1 MAQPLQRKIGRLPT
15 LRQLE
20 VGSARWVYAQDG
32 SGPPLVL
39 IHGLSGS
46 VQWWR
51 RNLPALAQHF
61 TVYAVEL
68 TGFASNRG
76 RPLAMDAS
84 AAGLASFMDALGLE
98 CAHVVGHSM
107 GGQIS
112 LHLAARHPQKVVRL
126 VLAAPSGTLRGGLVE
141 MGFRLARATR
151 YAAPDFA
158 PTVFRDAIRAG
169 PLNLLRAARTLL
181 KDDVEQLL
189 DLIQAPA
196 LVVAGER
203 DLLVPP
209 ELCKVLAAGIKHARY
224 VELPRAG
231 HNLMWDQADAFNETV
246 LAFLLEEPPATPLP
260 VDKHDEESRPPAIP
274 DTSMAGS

>member
-1 MAQPLQRKIGRLPT
+1 
-15 LRQLE
+15 
-20 VGSARWVYAQDG
+20 
-32 SGPPLVL
+32 VL

-68 TGFASNRG
+68 AGFASNRG
-76 RPLAMDAS
+76 RPLPMDVS
-84 AAGLASFMDALGLE
+84 AAGLAAFMDALGLE
-98 CAHVVGHSM
+98 CAHIVGHSM

-126 VLAAPSGTLRGGLVE
+126 VLAAPSGTLHRGIVE
-141 MGFRLARATR
+141 MSFRLARASR
-151 YAAPDFA
+151 YEAADFV
-158 PTVFRDAIRAG
+158 PTLVRDAIRAG
-169 PLNLLRAARTLL
+169 PFNLLRAARTLL

-189 DLIQAPA
+189 DLVQAPA
-196 LVVAGER
+196 LVIAGEH

-209 ELCKVLAAGIKHARY
+209 ELCKVLAAGIEHARY

-231 HNLMWDQADAFNETV
+231 HNLMWDQADAFNTAV
-246 LAFLLEEPPATPLP
+246 LAFLRDEAPPASLP
-260 VDKHDEESRPPAIP
+260 VDQRDEQSRPPAIP
-274 DTSMAGS
+274 DASIVTL